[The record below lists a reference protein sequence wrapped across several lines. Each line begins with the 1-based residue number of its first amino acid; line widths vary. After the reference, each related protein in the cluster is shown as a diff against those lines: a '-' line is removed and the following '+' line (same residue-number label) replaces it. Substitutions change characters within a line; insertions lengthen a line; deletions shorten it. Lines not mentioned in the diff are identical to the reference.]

1 MNKKVYPVVM
11 ILIFIPLLMCGES
24 SEAIKDKLETILKS
38 DLEYLVNEI
47 KPEYRLDSAYYDIES
62 YKEYEGKYSAKAE
75 VVFHIMEDDK
85 AVVLRKYRYD
95 ENYMKWERYFNKY
108 KLNPGVSKDE
118 VDTNTDTSTYTN

>member
-1 MNKKVYPVVM
+1 MRKGAGQSQGP
-11 ILIFIPLLMCGES
+11 IQ
-24 SEAIKDKLETILKS
+24 DKLKIILKS

-47 KPEYRLDSAYYDIES
+47 NPEYRPDSTYYDIDS

-75 VVFHIMEDDK
+75 VVFHIMKDDK
-85 AVVLRKYRYD
+85 AVVLRKYRYN

-118 VDTNTDTSTYTN
+118 VDTDTDNSTDTD